1 MYKYLHITLL
11 ALFALACGRAS
22 AQSATQILDDAAAN
36 ISRAASVSASF
47 SASNAEGQTLTG
59 NLLMAHERFSMVTP
73 EYGTWYDG
81 QNLWSYY
88 KQSGE
93 CNLTEPTE
101 TELMEVN
108 PFYIITLHKRN
119 YKASLK
125 KKGRNECTILL
136 TPVGN
141 ASEVKSATLVMDMAT
156 KLPKAID
163 AKFAN
168 GTSLAISLFD
178 VKLGTT
184 APAKSK
190 FQFPAAGYPG
200 IEVID
205 LR

>member
-11 ALFALACGRAS
+11 ALLALACGRAS
-22 AQSATQILDDAAAN
+22 AQSATQILDEATAK
-36 ISRAASVSASF
+36 ISRAASVSARFTADNDNLIMS
-47 SASNAEGQTLTG
+47 GH
-59 NLLMAHERFSMVTP
+59 LLMAHEKFFMST
-73 EYGTWYDG
+73 GDSGIWYDG
-81 QNLWSYY
+81 QNLWSYS

-125 KKGRNECTILL
+125 NKGKSECTILL
-136 TPVGN
+136 TPVGS

-163 AKFAN
+163 AQFAN
-168 GTSLAISLFD
+168 GTSLHITLSN
-178 VKLGTT
+178 VVLGTA

-190 FQFPAAGYPG
+190 FQFPAASYPG
-200 IEVID
+200 VEVID